1 MRLPGI
7 DARPLTLTALALV
20 GAILLTASV
29 AGAQTPARVR
39 GVIEKIDDESMTV
52 RARDGQAVVIQLS
65 PNRSVVA
72 VTKASLADIKPGTY
86 VGIAALPQPGDPPF
100 KAQEVVVFP
109 ENMRGA
115 SEGHY
120 PWDLTPDST
129 MTNATVETMVTEVNG
144 PLLTLKHKDGQT
156 KISVPSDVPVVA
168 LGPGDRTLLKV
179 GAAVFVPAQR
189 AADGS
194 LSAARV
200 LVGKDGVV
208 PPM

>member
-1 MRLPGI
+1 MLRPALSARRLAFITLGI
-7 DARPLTLTALALV
+7 LSMSLAV
-20 GAILLTASV
+20 VSAAS
-29 AGAQTPARVR
+29 AQTPLRVR
-39 GVIEKIDDESMTV
+39 GVIEKIEDQSMTV
-52 RARDGQAVVIQLS
+52 KTREGQSLPIQLS

-72 VTKASLADIKPGTY
+72 VMKASLADVKPGTY
-86 VGIAALPQPGDPPF
+86 VGIAALPQASGPL

-129 MTNATVETMVTEVNG
+129 MTNANIESVVSDAYG
-144 PLLTLKHKDGQT
+144 PLLTLKHKNGEN
-156 KISVPSDVPVVA
+156 KIMVPPDVPIVM
-168 LGPGDRTLLKV
+168 LGPGDMSLLKV
-179 GAAVFVPAQR
+179 GAAVFVPARR
-189 AADGS
+189 AQDGS
-194 LSAARV
+194 VSAERV

>member
-1 MRLPGI
+1 MLRPALSARRLAFITLGI
-7 DARPLTLTALALV
+7 LSMSLAV
-20 GAILLTASV
+20 VSAAS
-29 AGAQTPARVR
+29 AQTPLRVR
-39 GVIEKIDDESMTV
+39 GVIEKIEDQSMTV
-52 RARDGQAVVIQLS
+52 KTREGQSLPIQLS

-72 VTKASLADIKPGTY
+72 VMKASLADVKPGTY
-86 VGIAALPQPGDPPF
+86 VGIAALPQASGPL

-129 MTNATVETMVTEVNG
+129 MTNANIESVVSDAHG
-144 PLLTLKHKDGQT
+144 PLLTLKHKNGEN
-156 KISVPSDVPVVA
+156 KIMVPPDVPIVM
-168 LGPGDRTLLKV
+168 LGPGDMSLLKV
-179 GAAVFVPAQR
+179 GAAVFVPARR
-189 AADGS
+189 AQDGS
-194 LSAARV
+194 VSAERV

>member
-1 MRLPGI
+1 MRRLAPS
-7 DARPLTLTALALV
+7 ARRLAFTALPFLAAGLV
-20 GAILLTASV
+20 AASV
-29 AGAQTPARVR
+29 ASAQTPLRVR
-39 GVIEKIDDESMTV
+39 GVIEKLDDQSVTV
-52 RARDGQAVVIQLS
+52 KTRKGQSLAIQLS

-72 VTKASLADIKPGTY
+72 VMKASLADVKPGTY
-86 VGIAALPQPGDPPF
+86 VGIAALPQASGPL

-129 MTNATVETMVTEVNG
+129 MTNANIESMVTEASG
-144 PLLTLKHKDGQT
+144 PLLTLKHKNGET
-156 KISVPSDVPVVA
+156 KITVPPDVPIVV
-168 LGPGDRTLLKV
+168 LGPGDMSLVKP
-179 GAAVFVPAQR
+179 GAAVFVPARR
-189 AADGS
+189 AQDGTV
-194 LSAARV
+194 SAERV

>member
-1 MRLPGI
+1 MPG
-7 DARPLTLTALALV
+7 P
-20 GAILLTASV
+20 AISAKL
-29 AGAQTPARVR
+29 
-39 GVIEKIDDESMTV
+39 DDQSMTV
-52 RARDGQAVVIQLS
+52 RTREGQSLPIQLS

-72 VTKASLADIKPGTY
+72 VTKTSLADVKPGSY
-86 VGIAALPQPGDPPF
+86 VGIAALPQANGPL

-129 MTNATVETMVTEVNG
+129 MTNATVESLVSEASG
-144 PLLTLKHKDGQT
+144 PLLTLKHKNGET
-156 KISVPSDVPVVA
+156 KITVPPDVPIVM
-168 LGPGDRTLLKV
+168 LGPGEMGLLKV
-179 GAAVFVPAQR
+179 GAAVFVPARR
-189 AADGS
+189 APDGMV
-194 LSAARV
+194 SAERV